1 MTESKKL
8 IFLRQHLVRQRRA
21 IADSC
26 QTRTPEL
33 LNGAD
38 IKQIQDAIDAV
49 DRAIAD
55 ELVVESKEGNSLRS
69 ERRDGSPNKSIVT
82 QDRPDRP
89 LRTDQAMR
97 DG

>member
-21 IADSC
+21 VADSC
-26 QTRTPEL
+26 QTGTPEL

-38 IKQIQDAIDAV
+38 IKRIQDAIDAV

-55 ELVVESKEGNSLRS
+55 ELVVESKERDSLRS
-69 ERRDGSPNKSIVT
+69 DRRDGSPGKSIAA
-82 QDRPDRP
+82 QDRPDRL
-89 LRTDQAMR
+89 LRF
-97 DG
+97 

>member
-26 QTRTPEL
+26 QTPTL
-33 LNGAD
+33 LNGAAD
-38 IKQIQDAIDAV
+38 IKRIQDAIDAV

-55 ELVVESKEGNSLRS
+55 ELVVESKEGNALRS

-82 QDRPDRP
+82 GQRS
-89 LRTDQAMR
+89 A
-97 DG
+97 